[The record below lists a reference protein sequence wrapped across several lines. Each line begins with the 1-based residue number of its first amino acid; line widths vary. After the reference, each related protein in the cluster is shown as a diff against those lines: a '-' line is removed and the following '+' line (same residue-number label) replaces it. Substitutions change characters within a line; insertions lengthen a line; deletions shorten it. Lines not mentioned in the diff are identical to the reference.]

1 MTRVVVFAKAPIPG
15 FAKTRLAVR
24 LGPEGAAALHARM
37 VERALEQACAA
48 APGSVELACTPT
60 IDHPLFERLARR
72 FGVSRAS
79 QGEGDLG
86 ARMHRAMVRVLADA
100 RHAIIIGT
108 DCPGLD
114 ANYLRLA
121 ADALDA
127 GHDVVLGPAEDGGYV
142 LAGASTP
149 EPRLF
154 EGIAWSTPGVLAD
167 TRSAL
172 RACRLS
178 WFELSFLW
186 DVDQP
191 DDFERLQRE
200 YPALAG
206 EVCHIQ
212 PEQAI

>member
-1 MTRVVVFAKAPIPG
+1 MTRVIVFAKAPIPG
-15 FAKTRLAVR
+15 FAKTRLAAR
-24 LGPEGAAALHARM
+24 LGPEQAAALHARM
-37 VERALEQACAA
+37 VEHAVEQACAA
-48 APGSVELACTPT
+48 TPGSVELACAPT
-60 IDHPLFERLARR
+60 IDHPLFEELARR
-72 FGVSRAS
+72 FGVSRVS

-86 ARMHRAMVRVLADA
+86 ARMHRAMGRALADA

-114 ANYLRLA
+114 ANYLRRA
-121 ADALDA
+121 AAALQS

-142 LAGASTP
+142 LVGAGTCES
-149 EPRLF
+149 RMF

-178 WFELSFLW
+178 WFELSYLW

-191 DDFERLQRE
+191 DDFDRLQRDF
-200 YPALAG
+200 PALVG
-206 EVCHIQ
+206 EVRHIQ
-212 PEQAI
+212 PERAI